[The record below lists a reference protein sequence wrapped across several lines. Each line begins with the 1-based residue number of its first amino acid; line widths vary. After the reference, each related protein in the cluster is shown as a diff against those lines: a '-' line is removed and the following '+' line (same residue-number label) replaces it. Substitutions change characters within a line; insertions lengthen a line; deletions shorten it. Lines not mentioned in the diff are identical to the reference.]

1 MDVSARGPAQIVG
14 RYAMYDEIAAGGMAT
29 VHLGRLVGPA
39 GFSRTVAIKKLHPQY
54 ARDPDFAA
62 MFLDEARLA
71 ARIGHPNVVPVI
83 DVVKDGAD
91 LFLVMEYV
99 HGESFSFVLRILA
112 ANRKRLPPRIVGN
125 IIAGALAGLH
135 AAHEATSESGKP
147 LGIIHRDVSPQNVL
161 LGADGVPRVLDFGV
175 AKAAGQAHTT
185 RQGEVKGKLR
195 YMAPEQVRC
204 GPIDRRVDIWAASV
218 MLWEALTGHK
228 LFHGDNDARIIMQ
241 ILERDIPS
249 PRHLAPDVPESLA
262 RVCLRGLARDRDE
275 RFATALEMATQIEA
289 AVGLVS
295 PRDVGAWVRRV
306 AQARLEDRARR
317 LGEIDADAMTDSV
330 APVHASVPFG
340 AAVKSSTD
348 AVVAPPEI
356 ASSSDRREL
365 VTAASS
371 VHGRSSRLRSVAT
384 AVALVGLGAVA
395 AFGARALGDRGSQP
409 PAAAAQA
416 PAVSLSPD
424 PTPTTPALVDAV
436 DAAAAPSASASAAA
450 STRRDRARRP
460 PPRPAGA
467 KAPSDTF

>member
-1 MDVSARGPAQIVG
+1 MDVSARGPARIVG

-39 GFSRTVAIKKLHPQY
+39 GFSRTVAIKKLHAQY
-54 ARDPDFAA
+54 ARDPDFVA

-71 ARIGHPNVVPVI
+71 ARITHPNVVPVI
-83 DVVKDGAD
+83 DVVSDGGD

-125 IIAGALAGLH
+125 VVAGALAGLH
-135 AAHEATSESGKP
+135 AAHEATSEAGQP
-147 LGIIHRDVSPQNVL
+147 LGIVHRDVSPQNILV
-161 LGADGVPRVLDFGV
+161 GADGVPRVLDFGV

-204 GPIDRRVDIWAASV
+204 GPIDRRVDVWAASV

-241 ILERDIPS
+241 ILEREIPS

-262 RVCLRGLARDRDE
+262 RVCLRGLARDRDA
-275 RFATALEMATQIEA
+275 RFPTALEMATQIEA

-306 AQARLEDRARR
+306 AQPRLEDRARR
-317 LGEIDADAMTDSV
+317 LGEIDADAADSV

-340 AAVKSSTD
+340 GAAKSTTD
-348 AVVAPPEI
+348 AMVSTPEI
-356 ASSSDRREL
+356 ASGSRREL

-371 VHGRSSRLRSVAT
+371 IRGRSSRLRSFAT
-384 AVALVGLGAVA
+384 AVALIGLGAVA
-395 AFGARALGDRGSQP
+395 AFGARALGDREARPSAP
-409 PAAAAQA
+409 AAQA
-416 PAVSLSPD
+416 PAVTLSPEPI
-424 PTPTTPALVDAV
+424 PTAVTLGEADISPLAPA
-436 DAAAAPSASASAAA
+436 SASASASA
-450 STRRDRARRP
+450 RRDHARRP
-460 PPRPAGA
+460 PRSANP
-467 KAPSDTF
+467 KSPSETF